1 MKYLIAMYTMTF
13 FYEMKYTKE
22 NADRTQKILSGDM
35 VATGGRYNWDV
46 KFLRMI
52 KLFSITMVNIKICTS
67 IILTSINQCS
77 SVDLGSEN
85 QYTIN

>member
-1 MKYLIAMYTMTF
+1 MYTMTF
-13 FYEMKYTKE
+13 FYAMKYTKE